1 MAIQEHNSSDILF
14 PLTTQVYFPIQIFFI
29 QIWQK
34 LLYHTK
40 YTLCFLNYCNI
51 EQFLQFP
58 HPFSETLKIY
68 FKFKLNHRE
77 TLFMLFS
84 LTLT

>member
-14 PLTTQVYFPIQIFFI
+14 PVTTKVYFPIQIFFI

-34 LLYHTK
+34 LLHHTK
-40 YTLCFLNYCNI
+40 YTLLSLNYYNI

-58 HPFSETLKIY
+58 HPFSETLKTY
-68 FKFKLNHRE
+68 FKI
-77 TLFMLFS
+77 
-84 LTLT
+84 